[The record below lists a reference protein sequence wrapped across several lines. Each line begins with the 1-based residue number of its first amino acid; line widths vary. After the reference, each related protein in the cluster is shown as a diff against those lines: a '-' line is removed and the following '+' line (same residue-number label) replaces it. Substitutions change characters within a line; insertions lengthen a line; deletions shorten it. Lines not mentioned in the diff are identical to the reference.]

1 MFERDPDESIVRQIS
16 NAKQEIISYRKITK
30 PQRPVLR
37 QLERAGE
44 RFLASEDLDIY
55 YDDLIDSAERIW
67 DLLENYKEVVEA
79 LEGTNETAISHRQ
92 NRILQVLTVL
102 TVVFLPIT
110 FVTNLFGM
118 NVPVPFADTEVA
130 FIAILVALMVTVVS
144 LLGLARWLRWL

>member
-1 MFERDPDESIVRQIS
+1 M
-16 NAKQEIISYRKITK
+16 
-30 PQRPVLR
+30 
-37 QLERAGE
+37 
-44 RFLASEDLDIY
+44 ASEDLDIY

-130 FIAILVALMVTVVS
+130 FIAILVALIVTVLS

>member
-1 MFERDPDESIVRQIS
+1 M
-16 NAKQEIISYRKITK
+16 
-30 PQRPVLR
+30 
-37 QLERAGE
+37 
-44 RFLASEDLDIY
+44 
-55 YDDLIDSAERIW
+55 IDSAERIW
-67 DLLENYKEVVEA
+67 DLLENYKEVIEA

-118 NVPVPFADTEVA
+118 NVPVPWTDSEPA
-130 FIAILVALMVTVVS
+130 FITILVALMVTVAS